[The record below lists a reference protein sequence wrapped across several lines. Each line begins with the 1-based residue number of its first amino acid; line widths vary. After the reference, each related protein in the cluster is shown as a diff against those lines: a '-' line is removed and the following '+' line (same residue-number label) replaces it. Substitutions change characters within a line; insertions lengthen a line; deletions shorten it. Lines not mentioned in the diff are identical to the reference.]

1 MKIKV
6 CGIRTQ
12 SNLAFLNSSAVD
24 FIGFIFFDKSGRN
37 FSDGE
42 LMQGIDTAKQKVGV
56 FVNESL
62 ERIESLA
69 KAYALD
75 YIQLHGDESPEFCQ
89 TLKTKGYKLFKAF
102 ALKDRLPDGL
112 EAYAPHVDYFL
123 FDTKGKA
130 YGGNGA
136 QFDWLVLGQ
145 YKLDKPFILSGGI
158 GPEDVKSIQA
168 IRHPQLF
175 AVDINSRF
183 EVAPGEKDEQKLKV
197 FIEELKK

>member
-12 SNLAFLNSSAVD
+12 SNLTFLSNSAVD
-24 FIGFIFFDKSGRN
+24 FIGFIFYDKSGRN
-37 FSDGE
+37 FNEGE
-42 LMQGIDTAKQKVGV
+42 LLNGIDTQKQKVGV
-56 FVNESL
+56 FVNESIAQ
-62 ERIESLA
+62 IETLA
-69 KAYALD
+69 RMYGLD

-102 ALKDRLPDGL
+102 ALKDQLPDGL
-112 EAYAPHVDYFL
+112 EDYEPHIDCFL

-136 QFDWLVLGQ
+136 QFDWSVLDQ
-145 YKLDKPFILSGGI
+145 YKLEKPFVLSGGI
-158 GPEDVKSIQA
+158 GPKDVESIRA

-183 EVAPGEKDEQKLKV
+183 ELAPGEKDEQKLKV